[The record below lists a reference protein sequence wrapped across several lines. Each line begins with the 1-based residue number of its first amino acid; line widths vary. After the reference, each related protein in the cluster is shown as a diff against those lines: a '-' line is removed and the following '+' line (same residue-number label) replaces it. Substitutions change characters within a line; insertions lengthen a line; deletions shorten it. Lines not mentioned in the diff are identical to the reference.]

1 MLPEHDRTANDGTMP
16 ADQARPRVLIVEDN
30 ATSRLVVARQLQRLG
45 VAVTAVDDG
54 TQAVEAVR
62 QGRFDAVLMDRHL
75 PGVDGLEATRL
86 IRRLPGG
93 HDLPVIAL
101 TADTAAEPRRE
112 CLDAGMDDCVT
123 KPVDMAGLGETLW
136 RWLPSPANPGPRLD
150 REALARVREE
160 LDDEALFAELV
171 TTFLAELPRR
181 WAALAGAAALAEAD
195 RLSGVAHQLGG
206 AAAQVG
212 ASRLA
217 ALCRSVEAGPAD
229 EPAATLAAIETEC
242 LGLPFALRRACP
254 GLV

>member
-1 MLPEHDRTANDGTMP
+1 MPDQEHATTGQAGDAPEAGPH
-16 ADQARPRVLIVEDN
+16 VLVVADN
-30 ATSRLVVARQLQRLG
+30 ATERLVLTRQLDRLG
-45 VAVTAVDDG
+45 VAATVIGDG
-54 TQAVEAVR
+54 TEAVEAVR

>member
-1 MLPEHDRTANDGTMP
+1 MDMPPDQEHATTEQAGDAPEAGPH
-16 ADQARPRVLIVEDN
+16 VLVVADN
-30 ATSRLVVARQLQRLG
+30 ATERLVLTRQLDRLG
-45 VAVTAVDDG
+45 VAATVIGDG
-54 TQAVEAVR
+54 TEAVEAVR

-160 LDDEALFAELV
+160 L
-171 TTFLAELPRR
+171 
-181 WAALAGAAALAEAD
+181 AGAAALAEAD

-254 GLV
+254 GL